1 MPLTQLAL
9 SLSQWP
15 SHFEEKQLGQSRCET
30 FGWGVFVAASIDHH
44 ADRRIID
51 AVTEEVCRMPY
62 THSATANNKGYK
74 EVEAYNM
81 STLKQRCCSKG
92 LINGMAKNSWQ
103 GEFKGS
109 KRTSR
114 PLSAVFNRHHWSSVH
129 TLTIESIFSTGLSL
143 AVSLFHTSMVN
154 INMHNLHSVNGCIH
168 GQSDSCKAN

>member
-15 SHFEEKQLGQSRCET
+15 SHIEKKQLGQSRCET
-30 FGWGVFVAASIDHH
+30 FGLGVFMAASIDHH

-51 AVTEEVCRMPY
+51 AVTEEVCHIPY

-74 EVEAYNM
+74 EVEAYNAM

-92 LINGMAKNSWQ
+92 LINSRQ

-109 KRTSR
+109 LK
-114 PLSAVFNRHHWSSVH
+114 VH
-129 TLTIESIFSTGLSL
+129 
-143 AVSLFHTSMVN
+143 V
-154 INMHNLHSVNGCIH
+154 
-168 GQSDSCKAN
+168 KATHRCF